1 MKKTLTN
8 AEIEKYIDIISA
20 QNSFR
25 NNTELKLPGNL
36 DWSLRVNIKALNDIY
51 SLYRDA
57 RGDLGQKYISAGKVE
72 NDRIKPQYIVEY
84 NKELVELMNQT
95 NELDFRVLKVNDF
108 ITLPLSMPEK
118 DILFSMCDEEEIN
131 KYFDESSTDSNKTQ
145 D

>member
-1 MKKTLTN
+1 MKKILTN
-8 AEIEKYIDIISA
+8 IEIEKYINTISA

-51 SLYRDA
+51 SIYRDA

-72 NDRIKPQYIVEY
+72 NDRIKPQYITEY

-95 NELDFRVLKVNDF
+95 NELEFRVLKVNDF

-118 DILFSMCDEEEIN
+118 DVLFAMCDEKEVDE
-131 KYFDESSTDSNKTQ
+131 YFNEQENNDK
-145 D
+145 